1 MKAITKMSLVYVLFI
16 FGTTTYSQ
24 NCSFYFPLEENKGV
38 VYENYNEAGNLQGS
52 QEMKVKKVTSHSDHI
67 EASLSS
73 KQYDANNRLIH
84 QGEFGVKCVGNK
96 IVIDIQSIL
105 DPNMIE
111 GFEGMEIHM
120 ETDDIVVPTDL
131 STGQQLP
138 DARVNM
144 KVSAGG
150 MIVTELTFT
159 LKNRNVLSKEMVNV
173 PAGNFDA
180 FKISYDF
187 IIETKSMGMESKM
200 VFKNIEYHSANIGMV
215 KSQTYDDQD
224 IMINSTLLSKIL

>member
-16 FGTTTYSQ
+16 FGMTAYSQ
-24 NCSFYFPLEENKGV
+24 NCNFYFPLEENKGV
-38 VYENYNEAGNLQGS
+38 VYENYDNAGNLQGS
-52 QEMKVKKVTSHSDHI
+52 QEMKVKKVTSHSDHV

-73 KQYDANNRLIH
+73 KQYDSNNHLIH
-84 QGEFGVKCVGNK
+84 QGEFGVKCIGNK
-96 IVIDIQSIL
+96 IVIDIKSIL

-111 GFEGMEIHM
+111 GFEGMEILM
-120 ETDDIVVPTDL
+120 ENDDIVIPADL

-138 DARVNM
+138 DARVYM

-150 MIVTELTFT
+150 MLVTELTFT
-159 LKNRNVLSKEMVNV
+159 LKNRNVLSKEKVNV
-173 PAGNFDA
+173 PAGNFDT

-187 IIETKSMGMESKM
+187 ILETKAMGMESKM
-200 VFKNIEYHSANIGMV
+200 VFKNIEYHSANIGMI

-224 IMINSTLLSKIL
+224 KIISSTLLSKIL